1 MKNNQHS
8 IKGRGA
14 TDNPANRFERLHYE
28 PATPY
33 AEAERPET
41 TFFNDHTSSIIT
53 YNQSPDVGFEAS
65 INPYRGCEHGC
76 AYCYA
81 RPYHEYLGFSAGLD
95 FETKILVKKD
105 APELLKKELASPK
118 WQPQTLALSGV
129 TDPYQPAERDLQ
141 LTRRCLE
148 VIAKFRNPVAI
159 ITKNHLITRDIDI
172 LKSLAE
178 LNAVN
183 VHLSITTLDL
193 QLKNELEPRTSTP
206 EKRLDAIREL
216 NDAGIPAGAL
226 IAPVIPGLT
235 DHELPEIIEA
245 VAETGADFV
254 GYILLRLPYNLKD
267 QFSDWLETHFPDR
280 KDKVLNR
287 IRELRSGDLNET
299 EFGTRMRGKGIFAE
313 QINDLFKVGCKKAEI
328 SSQAPR
334 LSTAHFRRNAF
345 GQMGLFG

>member
-1 MKNNQHS
+1 MTKNKNS

-14 TDNPANRFERLHYE
+14 TDNPANRFERVHYE
-28 PATPY
+28 PAAPY
-33 AEAERPET
+33 TDAENPET

-53 YNQSPDVGFEAS
+53 YNESPDVGFEAS

-105 APELLKKELASPK
+105 APDLLKKELASSK
-118 WQPQTLALSGV
+118 WKPQTLALSGV
-129 TDPYQPAERDLQ
+129 TDPYQPIERELK
-141 LTRRCLE
+141 LTKRCLK
-148 VIAKFRNPVAI
+148 VIAEFRNPVAI

-172 LKSLAE
+172 LKPLAK

-206 EKRLDAIREL
+206 EKRLEAIHEL
-216 NDAGIPAGAL
+216 NGAGIPAGAL

-235 DHELPEIIEA
+235 DHELPEIIKA
-245 VAETGADFV
+245 AAAAGAEFV

-267 QFSDWLETHFPDR
+267 QFSDWLATHFPDR
-280 KDKVLNR
+280 KEKVLNR
-287 IRELRSGDLNET
+287 IRELRSGDLYET
-299 EFGTRMRGKGIFAE
+299 EFGTRMRGKGIFAG

-328 SSQAPR
+328 TSQAPR